1 MDPYDVLGVPRDASD
16 DEIKEAYREKVK
28 EFHPDTSDREDA
40 AEMFMK
46 VKEAYEVVYSGD
58 SEGFSSYPEPGRE
71 DNGTEEGRDFD
82 ESDRRTEKDNSG
94 FGTTEGWTRSGGVSG
109 GTGGE
114 QTETKTGRERRGG
127 FYDGWDRERREEW
140 REAEQQEGSRNEGG
154 KEDTK
159 EGEDPEEFEVHDE
172 YEMGWKLGRA
182 GTGEWFVFTE
192 SETAPYVEG
201 TKMLYLDTDGSMS
214 TQAVY
219 YATREAAEG
228 NYEKHYGAEDDFGHE
243 HEKEESHRGFSQKG
257 ETYRQRTEQR
267 TDNFG
272 EEGWGEKEEF
282 VDFDG
287 LWKLYYQEKS
297 EDGGRRR
304 RWGVTTDV
312 TGDDRF
318 VNPGGEYQRTEFW
331 FDGRHEAM
339 SAYERYVRSMK
350 EAREGFEG
358 AGVGAEEKEWN
369 TSAGEKETLVFKIAD
384 RSITFLE
391 AVEDRIEP
399 LKENSLTVAVALVLV
414 FAFVAYVFDPVRE
427 TVLLLLTPVYV
438 GFVTLFQTPHL
449 IFFVIAYAIIV
460 TVLVMSRMSTR
471 F

>member
-1 MDPYDVLGVPRDASD
+1 MNPYEVLGVPRDASD
-16 DEIKEAYREKVK
+16 NEIKEAYREKVK
-28 EFHPDTSDREDA
+28 EFHPDTSEREDT

-46 VKEAYEVVYSGD
+46 VKEAYETVYSGD
-58 SEGFSSYPEPGRE
+58 SEEFFSYS
-71 DNGTEEGRDFD
+71 
-82 ESDRRTEKDNSG
+82 ESDREYRTEDGYEDEQESHREKEKEG
-94 FGTTEGWTRSGGVSG
+94 FGTTGTWTQSDDFSGR
-109 GTGGE
+109 
-114 QTETKTGRERRGG
+114 TGRENAETNAQQGRKEG
-127 FYDGWDRERREEW
+127 FYDGWDRERRNDW
-140 REAEQQEGSRNEGG
+140 GEAEWKEDRQNEKQEG
-154 KEDTK
+154 TK
-159 EGEDPEEFEVHDE
+159 DGEDPEEFEVHEE
-172 YEMGWKLGRA
+172 YDMGWKLGRA

-267 TDNFG
+267 TDGFG

-297 EDGGRRR
+297 GDGGRRR

-339 SAYERYVRSMK
+339 SAYERYVRGMK

-358 AGVGAEEKEWN
+358 VGVGAKEEEWN
-369 TSAGEKETLVFKIAD
+369 TAAKEKETLVFKIAD

-399 LKENSLTVAVALVLV
+399 LRENSLTVAVALFLV

-427 TVLLLLTPVYV
+427 TIVLLSTPIYV
-438 GFVTLFQTPHL
+438 GFATLFQTPHL